1 MATAEIV
8 LDHSNNAAS
17 SFAMKQMGPDGAGAE
32 ARSLPM
38 IAMELIPPD
47 QAHLPFY
54 VAALQAGW
62 SPNTTR
68 DVSAEECRAIAA
80 DADGFLRDLQ
90 RTSPSPRTLPDG
102 RVVHWLPGRTFWMW
116 DGAFCGSI
124 NLRYQLGTEDLPPH
138 VSGHVGYAVVPWKQR
153 RGYARQALHMLLP
166 VAREIGLAR
175 VLVTCDDDNVASRRV
190 IESNGGV
197 LAGAVPNPDRPY
209 GRKLCFWIATG

>member
-1 MATAEIV
+1 
-8 LDHSNNAAS
+8 
-17 SFAMKQMGPDGAGAE
+17 
-32 ARSLPM
+32 
-38 IAMELIPPD
+38 MELIPPD
-47 QAHLPFY
+47 KAHLPSY

-62 SPNTTR
+62 SPSTTR
-68 DVSAEECRAIAA
+68 DVSAEECRAVAA
-80 DADGFLRDLQ
+80 DPDGFLRGLQ

-102 RVVHWLPGRTFWMW
+102 RVVQWLPGRTFWMW

-138 VSGHVGYAVVPWKQR
+138 VSGHIGYAVVPWKQR
-153 RGYARQALHMLLP
+153 RGYATQALHMVLP

-197 LAGAVPNPDRPY
+197 FARAVPNPDRPD